1 MFSFV
6 RSGCSRH
13 PGMGSGIGLKHSNIM
28 IVERH
33 CQTLRMETAETK
45 TIQVVL
51 NGEPRTV
58 PAGFTVDTFL
68 VWLQMDPSRVAVELN
83 RVIVRKPDWARLQ
96 VLDGAQL
103 E

>member
-1 MFSFV
+1 
-6 RSGCSRH
+6 
-13 PGMGSGIGLKHSNIM
+13 
-28 IVERH
+28 
-33 CQTLRMETAETK
+33 MEAAETK

-51 NGEPRTV
+51 NGELRTV

-83 RVIVRKPDWARLQ
+83 RQIIRKSDWPSSQ

-103 E
+103 EVVWFVGGGAK